1 MISSAQKMKKK
12 HFSANSGYPKLNF
25 NFFIKNCNLYI
36 IHIVHT
42 LVKVLY
48 AVLRYYRFI
57 YVGRGAKNG

>member
-1 MISSAQKMKKK
+1 MISSVEKWRKNISQLILGTQ
-12 HFSANSGYPKLNF
+12 NWILT
-25 NFFIKNCNLYI
+25 FFKELES